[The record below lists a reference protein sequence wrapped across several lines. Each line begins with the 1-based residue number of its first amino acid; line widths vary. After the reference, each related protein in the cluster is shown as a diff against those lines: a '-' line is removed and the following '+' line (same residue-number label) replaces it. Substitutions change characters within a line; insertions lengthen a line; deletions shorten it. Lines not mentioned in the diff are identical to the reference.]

1 MDSLSALI
9 GKLNEQFQQNASP
22 GQLLETLRSIEA
34 ALLPDAL
41 QPPKALG
48 TAKVAVILP
57 GAPSEPAL
65 TPSTLTESVPVP
77 EINKQTTAPVNGRLF
92 HAAEEIPTLAQQ
104 KTTKEINDTMAAV
117 PFSLNDKLKNEVVEV
132 GHLLTDTPIRDLK
145 KAIGIN
151 DRFVFINELF
161 RNDDSMYE
169 RSIKTI
175 NGFRI
180 LAEAEY
186 WMERELKVK
195 LGWNEDSE
203 CVKHFYHLVRRRF
216 TGT

>member
-22 GQLLETLRSIEA
+22 AQLLETLRSIEQV
-34 ALLPDAL
+34 L
-41 QPPKALG
+41 QPQTVQPLKTLG
-48 TAKVAVILP
+48 TAKVAVIMP
-57 GAPSEPAL
+57 VAPSEPPL
-65 TPSTLTESVPVP
+65 TAPEPSGPASLQETSKP
-77 EINKQTTAPVNGRLF
+77 ASDPVNGRLF
-92 HAAEEIPTLAQQ
+92 PATEDIPTLAQQ
-104 KTTKEINDTMAAV
+104 KNTKEINDTIPAN

-132 GHLLTDTPIRDLK
+132 GHLLTETPVRDLK

-195 LGWNEDSE
+195 LGWNEESE
-203 CVKHFYHLVRRRF
+203 CVKHFYQLVRRRF
-216 TGT
+216 TAS